1 MSKFYREDKDVLL
14 VYNEWRVETSYSSK
28 TFAQL
33 LLLIAYL
40 LTVALICVVYKFTKI
55 TVSTVLM

>member
-1 MSKFYREDKDVLL
+1 MEI
-14 VYNEWRVETSYSSK
+14 SYSSK

>member
-1 MSKFYREDKDVLL
+1 MCFWFIMSRG
-14 VYNEWRVETSYSSK
+14 WRPLIVQRL
-28 TFAQL
+28 AQL

-55 TVSTVLM
+55 TLSTVLM

>member
-1 MSKFYREDKDVLL
+1 MSFWFIMSRG
-14 VYNEWRVETSYSSK
+14 WRFDSSK

-40 LTVALICVVYKFTKI
+40 LTVALICVVYKFTRI

>member
-1 MSKFYREDKDVLL
+1 MCFWFIMSRG
-14 VYNEWRVETSYSSK
+14 WRPDSSK

-33 LLLIAYL
+33 LLPYAYL

-55 TVSTVLM
+55 TVPVSTVLMWVSR

>member
-1 MSKFYREDKDVLL
+1 M
-14 VYNEWRVETSYSSK
+14 ETSYSSK

-40 LTVALICVVYKFTKI
+40 LTVALVYKFTKI